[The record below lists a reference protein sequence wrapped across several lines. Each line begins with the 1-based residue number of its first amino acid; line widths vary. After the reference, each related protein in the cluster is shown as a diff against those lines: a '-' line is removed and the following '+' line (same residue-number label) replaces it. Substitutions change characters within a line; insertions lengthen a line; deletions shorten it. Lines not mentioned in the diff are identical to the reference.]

1 MIKYVVLMI
10 GLLLLPSCKES
21 ESESDITKEMRDY
34 ISNNVDGSYGF
45 FERNIVKEHIDGF
58 SWKSDIYRIQHQ
70 LYMYASQRRTVLA
83 NS

>member
-10 GLLLLPSCKES
+10 GLLLLSSCKES

-45 FERNIVKEHIDGF
+45 FERNIVRNI
-58 SWKSDIYRIQHQ
+58 
-70 LYMYASQRRTVLA
+70 LMVLA
-83 NS
+83 GNLTYIEFNTNSICMQAKEELY